1 MIHGVTG
8 SFRERINALQDGM
21 PRKKSNG
28 FEVPTKTDLAR
39 WRGLVDSLLNG
50 EVSLAKSLVEEHFP
64 SYALLCFTDT
74 ATDHAYLLLQ
84 ELPSTLKGWG
94 AVVLNLA
101 PDRDLAIEVP
111 HPVYDVNTH
120 MEGADLFQ
128 KTGARVLIM
137 AGTDRRANSAPSP
150 CNGSKQQSDMAHV
163 IESPFQVTHEAF
175 TDRFLSVT
183 TLSLHGYGDHRK
195 SSCETVF
202 FSGGV
207 KREIPQ
213 SVRNLR
219 EALQE
224 RGVEVGIPDGTSSCT
239 LVGSKNVQG
248 RYTNGSSQPCKE
260 AATSATGRFIHI
272 EQCREFREEYDP
284 LINAVKAA
292 FKQNCV

>member
-1 MIHGVTG
+1 MIRSVTG

-39 WRGLVDSLLNG
+39 WRGLVDALLNG

-84 ELPSTLKGWG
+84 ESPSTLKGWG
-94 AVVLNLA
+94 TVVLNLA

-120 MEGADLFQ
+120 REGADLFQ
-128 KTGARVLIM
+128 KAGARVLVM
-137 AGTDRRANSAPSP
+137 AGTHRRANSATSP

-163 IESPFQVTHEAF
+163 VDSPFQITHEAF
-175 TDRFLSVT
+175 TDCFPGLT
-183 TLSLHGYGDHRK
+183 ALSLHGHDQEN
-195 SSCETVF
+195 CETVF
-202 FSGGV
+202 LSGGV
-207 KREIPQ
+207 GGGIPQ

-219 EALQE
+219 EALRE
-224 RGVEVGIPDGTSSCT
+224 RGVEVGIPDGTSSCS

-248 RYTNGSSQPCKE
+248 RYTNGSSQPCEE
-260 AATSATGRFIHI
+260 AATSATGYFIHI
-272 EQCREFREEYDP
+272 EQSPEFRESYDP
-284 LINAVKAA
+284 LISAIEATFN
-292 FKQNCV
+292 QNCG